1 MPLDFSPIG
10 INDFILP
17 RDAGLLASF
26 NIAADT
32 ARLDT
37 LKDKLAAVKFHNIDR
52 VLVVDNNKDKF
63 IPYNAASPSY
73 IEIQQPDGTMQR
85 NYVKAHIGNGTY
97 GSICL
102 ISTTAAGDGLVRILK
117 MQKIPYQEG
126 IGIDMINDM
135 LIAIKE
141 AIINF
146 ILCSKYPDFI
156 NTIFTVGMRPYM
168 PELSIR
174 IFFVLEKLSNTLNA
188 DIQRIGNPGDK
199 SVKIGNYLKPKLC
212 HISRGLKVIFD
223 ELGGNHGDLKGDNVM
238 DNKLIDFGLF
248 RLTYEDVIL
257 SCSEF
262 NNRSCNSRD
271 LTILTYY
278 IWHYTDG
285 RRCSIRHLL
294 EPMLIWDNPSV
305 ATFSQFES
313 WTLRNAVDPNF
324 KMTIIQAE
332 NNRRKDEA
340 RANAAG
346 KPAYDV
352 YIAEQ
357 SVSLESFPPVDL
369 GPLYKYF
376 NVFDNP
382 NCNFDI
388 VSAEFCG
395 PVGAPGGAVGAPGG
409 AVGAPGGAVGGA
421 PVVAPVVGAGGAPP
435 FVVIPPPEV
444 DGGRRIKKRS
454 RYTRKNERK
463 LQRQHKRN
471 NRKTKRKSNARNQ
484 RARITKV

>member
-17 RDAGLLASF
+17 RDAGLLASI
-26 NIAADT
+26 NVQADA
-32 ARLDT
+32 ARLRT
-37 LKDKLAAVKFHNIDR
+37 IKDKLAVVNIVTPIMSR
-52 VLVVDNNKDKF
+52 VLVVDDNKDKF

-73 IEIQQPDGTMQR
+73 IEIQQPNGSMEK

-102 ISTTAAGDGLVRILK
+102 ISTTAVGDGEVRILK
-117 MQKIPYQEG
+117 MQKIPHQDVK
-126 IGIDMINDM
+126 DMMNDT

-146 ILCSKYPDFI
+146 ILCFKYPDFI

-168 PELSIR
+168 PGQSIR
-174 IFFVLEKLSNTLNA
+174 IFFVLEKLTNTLHT

-324 KMTIIQAE
+324 KMTIIEAE

-340 RANAAG
+340 RDNAAG

-352 YIAEQ
+352 YIAKQ

-388 VSAEFCG
+388 VSAEFCK
-395 PVGAPGGAVGAPGG
+395 PVV
-409 AVGAPGGAVGGA
+409 A
-421 PVVAPVVGAGGAPP
+421 PVVAPVVGAGGAPL

-444 DGGRRIKKRS
+444 DGGHRIKKRS
-454 RYTRKNERK
+454 RYTRKNERE
-463 LQRQHKRN
+463 LQRQHKHQTKR
-471 NRKTKRKSNARNQ
+471 NRKTKRKSNARN
-484 RARITKV
+484 RRTRITKV